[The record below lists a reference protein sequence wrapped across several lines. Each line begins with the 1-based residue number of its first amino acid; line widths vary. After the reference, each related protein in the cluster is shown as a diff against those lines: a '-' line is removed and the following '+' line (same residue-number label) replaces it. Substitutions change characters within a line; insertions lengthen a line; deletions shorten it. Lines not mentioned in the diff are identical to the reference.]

1 MIKAILFDMDG
12 TLLDTE
18 GIWNKAWTAVEEK
31 YGFMFDPKIKDS
43 FIGMPKQKMLEIKD
57 SIIPSHLDYDEI
69 QNFRVEFFHEYT
81 SSHPIEIKQGAF
93 ECLNF
98 LKSKGIKAIVC
109 TSTYKER
116 AIPWLKDA
124 GLYDYFDDIVT
135 GDIVKVGKPN
145 PEIYEITLKK
155 NHLHADECLA
165 VEDTTVGVLAAT
177 GADLKT
183 FYIKDILDISNE
195 AYAKI
200 YKQLD
205 NLGEIIKEI
214 GGQENE

>member
-1 MIKAILFDMDG
+1 MVKAILFDMDG

-31 YGFMFDPKIKDS
+31 YGFMFDPKVKDS

-69 QNFRVEFFHEYT
+69 QNFRVEFFREYT
-81 SSHPIEIKQGAF
+81 ANNPIGVKQGAF
-93 ECLNF
+93 ECLNY
-98 LKSKGIKAIVC
+98 LKEKGIKAIVC
-109 TSTYKER
+109 TSTYEER

-124 GLYDYFDDIVT
+124 GLYEYFDDIVT

-145 PEIYEITLKK
+145 PEIYEITMNK
-155 NHLHADECLA
+155 NNLHADECMA

-177 GADLKT
+177 GANLRT
-183 FYIKDILDISNE
+183 FYIKDILDISDE
-195 AYAKI
+195 AYGRI
-200 YKQLD
+200 HKQLN
-205 NLGEIIKEI
+205 NLEEIIKEI
-214 GGQENE
+214 GGDVNE